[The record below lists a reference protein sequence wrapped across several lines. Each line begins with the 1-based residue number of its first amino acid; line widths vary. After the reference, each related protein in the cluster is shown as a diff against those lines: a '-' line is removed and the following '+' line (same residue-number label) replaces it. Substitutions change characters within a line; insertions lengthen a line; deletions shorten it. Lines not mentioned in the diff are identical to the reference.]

1 MADEQQPGKSNSKI
15 KWIAL
20 MVSMLCLAASVFVY
34 FTFMAQQSAAVSP
47 KNMKSTTLPSM
58 TVNLADIGGNRYL
71 KTTITLE
78 YSDDKKLAEELE
90 ASMYKVKDAVLK
102 VLRNTHAKTFE
113 DPQQLEALKQT
124 LLDEINSRLQTGK
137 VTGLYFEELL
147 VQ

>member
-1 MADEQQPGKSNSKI
+1 MADEQQPGKNDSKI

-20 MVSMLCLAASVFVY
+20 MVSMLCIAASVFVY

-47 KNMKSTTLPSM
+47 KNMKSATLPSM

-78 YSDDKKLAEELE
+78 YSDEKLTEELG

-102 VLRNTHAKTFE
+102 VLRSTQAKTFE